1 MLIAFCLVQ
10 WLGLTENSLAPP
22 LFLPITYTYKWEKNQ
37 HLSILFSWLNNAVS
51 FILSSYVRCSKPLV
65 IFMALCWACLSSIF
79 YQGAQHL
86 TQYCRY
92 VSSALGREKGSLLLT
107 FWLRSASVQVR
118 MLLSFFATYCITAS
132 LFFSDKLFSSMDW
145 RLKLF
150 LCWSRSSYFLLLNF
164 MRLLPSH
171 FPILLGSLWTAV
183 QPSDVIKHFSQFC
196 ISGTL
201 TEGTAFPIIQ
211 VDDEDV
217 KQFCLQWQ
225 SFVVHLQWLT
235 SNRTLGCRSQP
246 SEPSSSVLSP

>member
-86 TQYCRY
+86 TEDCRY

-132 LFFSDKLFSSMDW
+132 LFFFWQAVFQHGLAAEIIPLLEQVFLFPSVELHEVAAIPFPYPVEFPLNGSATIRRYQTFLPVLYQWHTYWGYSLSHHPGWWW
-145 RLKLF
+145 R
-150 LCWSRSSYFLLLNF
+150 
-164 MRLLPSH
+164 H
-171 FPILLGSLWTAV
+171 
-183 QPSDVIKHFSQFC
+183 
-196 ISGTL
+196 
-201 TEGTAFPIIQ
+201 
-211 VDDEDV
+211 
-217 KQFCLQWQ
+217 
-225 SFVVHLQWLT
+225 
-235 SNRTLGCRSQP
+235 
-246 SEPSSSVLSP
+246 